1 MTNNKPPIW
10 FWVFTI
16 PMLILGIMGVL
27 QVDSVWGEE
36 MTEPFWAQASYTTG
50 IIGIF
55 LGSVFLLLRKKTA
68 LYFYVFSALGF
79 MAHRF
84 WLFALSGTLDTL
96 APYAPA
102 TLLISILLALIG
114 IWVVRHGIQKGWI
127 RV

>member
-84 WLFALSGTLDTL
+84 WLFALSGTSDSL
-96 APYAPA
+96 APYAPV
-102 TLLISILLALIG
+102 TLFISIGLVLIG
-114 IWVVRHGIQKGWI
+114 IWVVRNGSQKGWI
-127 RV
+127 R